1 MQQAG
6 WLPTSTIHAL
16 DGRIP
21 DWAGVWF
28 SLFPTW
34 ETIVAQVIALVLVVG
49 SYFISGKVMAAHH
62 AAEDEASA

>member
-6 WLPTSTIHAL
+6 WLHTTTIAAL

-34 ETIVAQVIALVLVVG
+34 ETIIAQVLALVLVAG
-49 SYFISGKVMAAHH
+49 SYFISGKVMASHH
-62 AAEDEASA
+62 PAEDGAVS